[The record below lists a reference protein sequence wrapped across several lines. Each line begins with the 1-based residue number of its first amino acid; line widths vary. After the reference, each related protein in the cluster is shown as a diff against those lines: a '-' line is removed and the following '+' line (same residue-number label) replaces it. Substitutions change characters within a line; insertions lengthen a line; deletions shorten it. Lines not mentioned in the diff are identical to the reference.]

1 MMMPTLNASSL
12 LSRIA
17 GDSRKV
23 GKKVADE
30 LKQDNVE
37 IVISDK
43 EPATPG
49 IAIQREADEKTGKTT
64 ITLYEKNLGTE
75 NKEALAAYYLSLEGT
90 KMLIAEKSKSGK
102 AADLEKN
109 AEVLIA
115 ANEVAFGIANST
127 ETSEAGKTQLANV
140 RKAIDTDVQA
150 MSPTTG
156 NSDAV
161 EVLESEFHIV
171 GLQAVEARAKALSE
185 KPLGDTVVATT
196 DTDEDTTTTDT
207 DNTEKPSG
215 KNKKLTEVKDTTS
228 SNTKDT
234 TPPTATGDDTTSTAK
249 PRSVSSTDLLNALG
263 LNNSSS
269 ATNVPVTPIANTASS
284 TDRFTID
291 GVSNLTREQATAN
304 LLLKQPYLT
313 GALLE
318 QTLAQYKVAGPGVT
332 SPILNPNE
340 MVTYLG
346 QSMTRENATR
356 LIKNAMPYATD
367 LQVNAMLTPTVPS
380 TTATFTN
387 FTNPSIFSGVANP
400 VTPNTT
406 TAFNSVIPFIPS
418 TSI

>member
-30 LKQDNVE
+30 LKQDNVK

-43 EPATPG
+43 APDAPKTVV
-49 IAIQREADEKTGKTT
+49 QRVLDEKSGKTT

-90 KMLIAEKSKSGK
+90 KMMIEQKSKSGNAEALK
-102 AADLEKN
+102 TN

-234 TPPTATGDDTTSTAK
+234 TPPTATGDDTTNTTK

-263 LNNSSS
+263 LNSSS

-340 MVTYLG
+340 IVTYLG

-380 TTATFTN
+380 ATPTFTN